1 MDFETTI
8 VAVSSPHGNSPRAL
22 IRACGNNIFE
32 SSASTGVKVN
42 YRKLT
47 SCNIEIPEGTLP
59 ILCMAYPAQHSYV
72 GQDTL
77 EIMLPNN
84 RFVIDSVVRKLIEVT
99 DGRYAEAGEFTARA
113 FFNGKMSLSEA
124 EGVCATISAN
134 NDCELRGA
142 ALLREGVLNSL
153 VIPISQT
160 IAKTLAL
167 VEAGIDF
174 TDEEDVVAISLDNLH
189 ASIES
194 AYQSIESILKGK
206 IAMTTLQHLPNVVIA
221 GAPNAGKSTLF
232 NALLGRNRVVVSDI
246 AGTTRDAIQEHVWF
260 GAKEALLIDI
270 AGFEEANTQLG
281 VAAQDSAQRM
291 VERADIVLWCIAPGE
306 TEPIADSSTLF
317 VYTKSDLRNEHPHNE
332 VCSLLGTGLDQLQAT
347 VEEKLFSI
355 PLPTEDALAILPR
368 HEQHLQSTAS
378 SLQEAR
384 EHCSVPE
391 LTAASLREALNSIGS
406 ISGAVTPD
414 EVLGEVFAS
423 FCVGK

>member
-59 ILCMAYPAQHSYV
+59 ILCMAYPAQYSYV

-174 TDEEDVVAISLDNLH
+174 TDALAEATEKARRLGHQQRRVHALSGYVA
-189 ASIES
+189 E
-194 AYQSIESILKGK
+194 
-206 IAMTTLQHLPNVVIA
+206 V
-221 GAPNAGKSTLF
+221 
-232 NALLGRNRVVVSDI
+232 
-246 AGTTRDAIQEHVWF
+246 
-260 GAKEALLIDI
+260 
-270 AGFEEANTQLG
+270 EANAAVLKFKKIKK
-281 VAAQDSAQRM
+281 VARHSARRQINTAGWKIGALRRWQQR
-291 VERADIVLWCIAPGE
+291 A
-306 TEPIADSSTLF
+306 
-317 VYTKSDLRNEHPHNE
+317 
-332 VCSLLGTGLDQLQAT
+332 LD
-347 VEEKLFSI
+347 FG
-355 PLPTEDALAILPR
+355 R
-368 HEQHLQSTAS
+368 
-378 SLQEAR
+378 
-384 EHCSVPE
+384 
-391 LTAASLREALNSIGS
+391 
-406 ISGAVTPD
+406 
-414 EVLGEVFAS
+414 
-423 FCVGK
+423 